1 MTILEILEYK
11 CFFSESKSKSKS
23 KSNNSKTKNNINYIF
38 FI

>member
-1 MTILEILEYK
+1 MTILEILECKY
-11 CFFSESKSKSKS
+11 FFSESKS

>member
-11 CFFSESKSKSKS
+11 YFFSGIKSKS
-23 KSNNSKTKNNINYIF
+23 KSNDSKTKNNINYIF